1 MGNQRGSSSSL
12 SPSLIAALLVVA
24 VAVVGG
30 ALLLIASRPAPVVIT
45 INPPP
50 PTSTPVLTATPG
62 PLTVYITGAVNQ
74 PGIVVTLAAGSR
86 VKDALDAAGGAS
98 ANADLERID
107 LAAPLH
113 DGDHIHVYQMGESDQ
128 PIVDSSGSGQA
139 QTEDTLVHVN
149 HATLEQL
156 ETLPG
161 IGPALAQRI
170 IDYRSANGPFADLQ
184 ALTAVKGIG
193 DSTIQKL
200 SGLVAFD

>member
-1 MGNQRGSSSSL
+1 MSSGRGSSL

-50 PTSTPVLTATPG
+50 PTSTPVPTVTPS
-62 PLTVYITGAVNQ
+62 PVTVYITGAVNQ
-74 PGIVVTLAAGSR
+74 PGSVVTLAAGSR

-113 DGDHIHVYQMGESDQ
+113 DGDHIHVYQIGESDQ
-128 PIVDSSGSGQA
+128 PIVDNSSGSQA
-139 QTEDTLVHVN
+139 QTADTLVHVN
-149 HATLEQL
+149 SATLEQL

-170 IDYRSANGPFADLQ
+170 IDYRTANGPFADLQ
-184 ALTAVKGIG
+184 SLTAVKGIG
-193 DSTIQKL
+193 DSIVQKL
-200 SGLVAFD
+200 NGLVAFD